1 LAGAVSYLLDTHI
14 WIWSQ
19 ESPER
24 LGEKS
29 RRELAD
35 ISQERFVSAISTFEI
50 ARLIHLGLVRLR
62 HRFAEWKQFS
72 LAELNAATLDVTH
85 EIAWEAYNLPGRF
98 HNDPA
103 DRVLV
108 ATARIANLTLITADD
123 LILQYPHVKTLSAKR

>member
-1 LAGAVSYLLDTHI
+1 MSYLLDTHI

-19 ESPER
+19 ENPEQ
-24 LGEKS
+24 LGQKS

-35 ISQERFVSAISTFEI
+35 IAQERFVSAISALEI
-50 ARLIHLGLVRLR
+50 ARLIHLGLLRLR

-72 LAELNAATLDVTH
+72 LEELNAATLDVSH
-85 EIAWEAYNLPGRF
+85 EIAWEAYNLPGKF
-98 HNDPA
+98 HKDPA

-123 LILQYPHVKTLSAKR
+123 LILRYPHVKTLSAKR

>member
-1 LAGAVSYLLDTHI
+1 VSYLLDTHI

-19 ESPER
+19 ENPEQ
-24 LGEKS
+24 LGRKS

-35 ISQERFVSAISTFEI
+35 IAQERFVSAISTLEI

-72 LAELNAATLDVTH
+72 LAELNATTLDLTH

-123 LILQYPHVKTLSAKR
+123 LILQYPHVKTLPAK

>member
-1 LAGAVSYLLDTHI
+1 VSYLLDTHI

-19 ESPER
+19 ENPEQ
-24 LGEKS
+24 LGQKS
-29 RRELAD
+29 RRELTD
-35 ISQERFVSAISTFEI
+35 ISQERFVSTISTLEI
-50 ARLIHLGLVRLR
+50 ARLIHLGLLRLR

-72 LAELNAATLDVTH
+72 LAELNAATLDLNH

-123 LILQYPHVKTLSAKR
+123 LILRYPHVKTLAAKR

>member
-1 LAGAVSYLLDTHI
+1 MSYLLDTHI

-19 ESPER
+19 ENPEQ
-24 LGEKS
+24 LGQKS
-29 RRELAD
+29 RRELTD
-35 ISQERFVSAISTFEI
+35 ISRERFVSTISTLEI
-50 ARLIHLGLVRLR
+50 ARLIHLGLLRLR

-72 LAELNAATLDVTH
+72 LAELNAATLDLNH

-123 LILQYPHVKTLSAKR
+123 LILRYPHVKTLAAKR

>member
-1 LAGAVSYLLDTHI
+1 MRYLLDTHI

-19 ESPER
+19 ENPEQ
-24 LGEKS
+24 LGQKS
-29 RRELAD
+29 RRELGD
-35 ISQERFVSAISTFEI
+35 IAQERFVSAISTLEI

-62 HRFAEWKQFS
+62 HRFTEWKQFS
-72 LAELNAATLDVTH
+72 LAELNAATLDLTK

-123 LILQYPHVKTLSAKR
+123 LILRYPHVKTLSAKR

>member
-1 LAGAVSYLLDTHI
+1 VSYLLDTHI

-19 ESPER
+19 ENPER
-24 LGEKS
+24 LGAKTQ
-29 RRELAD
+29 RELCD
-35 ISQERFVSAISTFEI
+35 ITQERFVSAVSTFEI
-50 ARLIHLGLVRLR
+50 ARLIHLGLLRLK
-62 HRFAEWKQFS
+62 HRFAEWKEFS
-72 LAELNAATLDVTH
+72 LAELTASTIDVTH

-123 LILQYPHVKTLSAKR
+123 LILRYPHLKTLSASK

>member
-1 LAGAVSYLLDTHI
+1 MRYLLDTHI

-19 ESPER
+19 ENPEQ
-24 LGEKS
+24 LGQKS
-29 RRELAD
+29 RRELGD
-35 ISQERFVSAISTFEI
+35 IAQERFVSAISTLEI

-62 HRFAEWKQFS
+62 HRFTEWKQFS
-72 LAELNAATLDVTH
+72 LAELNAATLDLTQ
-85 EIAWEAYNLPGRF
+85 EITWEAYNLPGRF

-123 LILQYPHVKTLSAKR
+123 LILRYPHVKTLSAKR

>member
-1 LAGAVSYLLDTHI
+1 MSYLLDTHI

-19 ESPER
+19 ENPEQ
-24 LGEKS
+24 LGQKS

-35 ISQERFVSAISTFEI
+35 IAQERFVSAISALEI
-50 ARLIHLGLVRLR
+50 ARLIHLGLLRLR

-72 LAELNAATLDVTH
+72 LEELNAATLDVSH
-85 EIAWEAYNLPGRF
+85 EIAWEAYNLPGKF

-123 LILQYPHVKTLSAKR
+123 LILRYPHVKTLSAKR

>member
-1 LAGAVSYLLDTHI
+1 MSYLLDTHI

-35 ISQERFVSAISTFEI
+35 IAQDRFVSAISTFEI
-50 ARLIHLGLVRLR
+50 ARLIHLGFLRLK
-62 HRFAEWKQFS
+62 HRFTEWKGAS
-72 LAELNAATLDVTH
+72 LAELNASTIDITH
-85 EIAWEAYNLPGRF
+85 EIAWEAYNLPGTF

-123 LILQYPHVKTLSAKR
+123 LILRYPHVRTVSAKR

>member
-1 LAGAVSYLLDTHI
+1 MARAVSYLLDTHI

-35 ISQERFVSAISTFEI
+35 ITQERFVSAISTFEI
-50 ARLIHLGLVRLR
+50 ARLIHLGLLRLK
-62 HRFAEWKQFS
+62 HRFTEWKKAS
-72 LAELNAATLDVTH
+72 LAELNALTTDVTH
-85 EIAWEAYNLPGRF
+85 EIAWEAYNLPGTF

-108 ATARIANLTLITADD
+108 ATARVAKLTLITADD
-123 LILQYPHVKTLSAKR
+123 LILRYPHVKTVSAKR

>member
-1 LAGAVSYLLDTHI
+1 VSYLLDTHI

-19 ESPER
+19 ENPEH
-24 LGEKS
+24 LGQKS
-29 RRELAD
+29 RRELTD
-35 ISQERFVSAISTFEI
+35 ISRERFVSAISTLEI
-50 ARLIHLGLVRLR
+50 ARLIHLGLLRLR

-72 LAELNAATLDVTH
+72 LAALNASTLDVIH

-108 ATARIANLTLITADD
+108 AMARIANLTLITADD
-123 LILQYPHVKTLSAKR
+123 LILRYPHVKTLSAKR

>member
-1 LAGAVSYLLDTHI
+1 VRYLLDTHI

-19 ESPER
+19 ENPEQ
-24 LGEKS
+24 LGQKS
-29 RRELAD
+29 RRELGD
-35 ISQERFVSAISTFEI
+35 IAQERFVSAISTLEI

-62 HRFAEWKQFS
+62 HRFTEWKQFS
-72 LAELNAATLDVTH
+72 LAELNAATLDLTK

-123 LILQYPHVKTLSAKR
+123 LILRYPHVKTLSAKR

>member
-1 LAGAVSYLLDTHI
+1 VSYLLDTHI

-19 ESPER
+19 ENPEQ
-24 LGEKS
+24 LGQKS

-35 ISQERFVSAISTFEI
+35 IAQERFVSAISALEI
-50 ARLIHLGLVRLR
+50 ARLIHLGLLRLR

-72 LAELNAATLDVTH
+72 LEELNAATLDVSH
-85 EIAWEAYNLPGRF
+85 EIAWEAYNLPGKF
-98 HNDPA
+98 YNDPA

-123 LILQYPHVKTLSAKR
+123 LILRYPHVKTLSAKR

>member
-1 LAGAVSYLLDTHI
+1 VSYLLDTHI

-19 ESPER
+19 ENPEQ
-24 LGEKS
+24 LGQKS
-29 RRELAD
+29 RRELTD
-35 ISQERFVSAISTFEI
+35 ISQERFVSTISTLEI
-50 ARLIHLGLVRLR
+50 ARLIHLGLLRLR

-72 LAELNAATLDVTH
+72 LAELNAATLDVNH

-123 LILQYPHVKTLSAKR
+123 LILRYPHVKTLSAKR

>member
-1 LAGAVSYLLDTHI
+1 MSYLLDTHI

-19 ESPER
+19 ENPEQ
-24 LGEKS
+24 LGQKS

-35 ISQERFVSAISTFEI
+35 IAQERFVSAISALEI
-50 ARLIHLGLVRLR
+50 ARLIHLGLLRLR

-72 LAELNAATLDVTH
+72 LDELNAATLDVSH
-85 EIAWEAYNLPGRF
+85 EIAWEAYNLPGKF

-123 LILQYPHVKTLSAKR
+123 LILRYPHVKTLSAKR

>member
-1 LAGAVSYLLDTHI
+1 VSYLLDTHI

-19 ESPER
+19 ENPEQ
-24 LGEKS
+24 LGQKS

-35 ISQERFVSAISTFEI
+35 IAQERFVSAISALEI
-50 ARLIHLGLVRLR
+50 ARLIHLGLLRLR

-72 LAELNAATLDVTH
+72 LDELNGATLDVSH
-85 EIAWEAYNLPGRF
+85 EIAWEAYNLPGKF

-123 LILQYPHVKTLSAKR
+123 LILRYPHVKTLSAKR